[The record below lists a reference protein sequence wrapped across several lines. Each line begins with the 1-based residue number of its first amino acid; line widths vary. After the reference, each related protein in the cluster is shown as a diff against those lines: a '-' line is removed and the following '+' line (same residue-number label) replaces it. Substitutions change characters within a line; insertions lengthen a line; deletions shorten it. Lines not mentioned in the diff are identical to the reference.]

1 MMNIQLAV
9 SEKEPSIPMFS
20 KADILRFLEEVDF
33 NRIAFGFL
41 YFPELDSFRL
51 IHCPTHEVMAISQ
64 PSVLSNFAFS
74 RGFVAFPF
82 DNRKDGFLI
91 PDRPGNYVLKD
102 VQPSKLAEPE
112 KKSVSKDSYCQLV
125 QDAVSGIQDGQFEKL
140 VVSRIHDVDFSEV
153 DFPSLVSQIMD
164 AYPKANL
171 SVFNLPDAGLW
182 LNVSPEWLGSYQK
195 GEGIRTMALAGTRR
209 FRPDFHQVSMWS
221 SKELVEQ
228 AIVAEFIREG
238 LRRNEMPFWR
248 EKGPYPVQAGNLLHL
263 RTDFQVP
270 DAGLNRFFALMEFLH
285 PTSAVSGMPQ
295 AESRDWII
303 QQEGF
308 DREFY
313 AGFSGVIEKEEARWV
328 VNLRTARYRD
338 GLLRLFA
345 GAGITGNSIPEKE
358 WEETGAKL
366 YTIGRFL
373 PGVSLPG
380 YETI

>member
-1 MMNIQLAV
+1 
-9 SEKEPSIPMFS
+9 MFS
-20 KADILRFLEEVDF
+20 KPEILRFLEDVDVSQV
-33 NRIAFGFL
+33 AFGFL

-51 IHCPTHEVMAISQ
+51 IYCQAQEVITISQ
-64 PSVLSNFAFS
+64 PTVLSNFAFS
-74 RGFVAFPF
+74 RGFVVFPF
-82 DNRKDGFLI
+82 DNRMDGYLI
-91 PDRPGNYVLKD
+91 PDSPGSYLKGG
-102 VQPSKLAEPE
+102 ER
-112 KKSVSKDSYCQLV
+112 KSRHSASDKTSISRDGYCQLV
-125 QDAVSGIQDGQFEKL
+125 RDAVLSIQEGKFEKL
-140 VVSRIHDVDFSEV
+140 VASRIHEIEYAEENL
-153 DFPSLVSQIMD
+153 PILIAQLLD

-171 SVFNLPDAGLW
+171 SVFNLPEAGLW
-182 LNVSPEWLGSYQK
+182 LNVSPEWLGSYQQ

-238 LRRNEMPFWR
+238 LRRNGMPFWK

-270 DAGLNRFFALMEFLH
+270 EAGFDRFFALMEFLH

-295 AESRDWII
+295 RESSDWLKEN
-303 QQEGF
+303 EGF

-313 AGFSGVIEKEEARWV
+313 AGFSGIIEKDEARLV
-328 VNLRTARYRD
+328 VNLRTAKVKD
-338 GLLRLFA
+338 GLMRLFA
-345 GAGITGNSIPEKE
+345 GAGITRSSIPEKE

-366 YTIGRFL
+366 FTIGRFL